1 MSRSRDIFGIRTSGF
16 LTAVLVNAALVIA
29 LGFGLQQVRLE
40 TEREARAEA
49 ALAETRNLVGLC
61 QHAAMVMLRFSTFAN
76 LIFLESYQQDAVQ
89 IRLSLQR
96 LESLVS
102 DNSERSVVMVPV
114 RTLVDQELR
123 LLNETSVVCGFR
135 ARWLYKQT
143 KRFDS
148 GLQDGIRQLRLDERV
163 AKSHRAR
170 DIASQFVRLT
180 LTFAVLF
187 NGTMALRSVVAVI
200 RPRPLFPLGPFR

>member
-16 LTAVLVNAALVIA
+16 LTVVLVNAALVIA

-102 DNSERSVVMVPV
+102 DNSEQSVVMVPV

-170 DIASQFVRLT
+170 DIASEFVRLT

-187 NGTMALRSVVAVI
+187 NGTMALRSVSAVI
-200 RPRPLFPLGPFR
+200 RPRPLFPLALFR